1 MKGLAVAEG
10 YYRDCGAPM
19 ISQHFSAFADRIAV
33 GFVGPGS
40 ECFGF
45 DDELSRDHDWGP
57 GFCIWLTSE
66 DHGRIGRALQE
77 EYDKLPGTYRGFG
90 PRIASPG
97 EEGRV
102 GVSTIKGFY
111 TTYTGLD
118 HPPESLGEWLHIPE
132 QSLAVCTNG
141 RVFRDA
147 RGEFTRWRNHLMG
160 FYPEDIRLKKIAS
173 RCITIAQSGQYNF
186 ERSIKRG
193 ETFAVHY
200 AEIKFC
206 SDVISLL
213 FLLNRRFAPFYKW
226 MHRAMIDLPLLGRQM
241 HTLILELISENT
253 VEMKKQVIDRIC
265 ALLVDE
271 LRREKLSD
279 SQSDFLLDH
288 AHIIHSRIQDETLRA
303 RFAVIN

>member
-1 MKGLAVAEG
+1 
-10 YYRDCGAPM
+10 
-19 ISQHFSAFADRIAV
+19 
-33 GFVGPGS
+33 
-40 ECFGF
+40 
-45 DDELSRDHDWGP
+45 
-57 GFCIWLTSE
+57 
-66 DHGRIGRALQE
+66 
-77 EYDKLPGTYRGFG
+77 
-90 PRIASPG
+90 
-97 EEGRV
+97 
-102 GVSTIKGFY
+102 
-111 TTYTGLD
+111 
-118 HPPESLGEWLHIPE
+118 
-132 QSLAVCTNG
+132 
-141 RVFRDA
+141 
-147 RGEFTRWRNHLMG
+147 
-160 FYPEDIRLKKIAS
+160 LKKIAS